1 MELLDELRES
11 YEKGLKE
18 REERLTKWAKDI
30 LPNIIAGC
38 REAAAKGHWFY
49 ECSIEQDVYCRVAGL
64 LKEIGLECNQYCF
77 TDPTKNA
84 RIGGWALRLAGNED
98 KING

>member
-18 REERLTKWAKDI
+18 REERLTKWAKNI
-30 LPNIIAGC
+30 LPNIITGC

-49 ECSIEQDVYCRVAGL
+49 ECSIEQDVYFHVAGL
-64 LKEIGLECNQYCF
+64 LHEVGLEWNKYCF
-77 TDPTKNA
+77 TDPTKTMH
-84 RIGGWALRLAGNED
+84 IGGWALRLTNNED
-98 KING
+98 K